1 MNFHEIIVMAIA
13 ILGIQAGVYRRPMVT
28 PLAGTYIMTLQEVR
42 TTDQARGNAQQPIDQ
57 RFQVKSNGRG
67 TG

>member
-28 PLAGTYIMTLQEVR
+28 QPQLAGTYLLTLTEVVK
-42 TTDQARGNAQQPIDQ
+42 DQAIPPG
-57 RFQVKSNGRG
+57 FQLKDGRKNL
-67 TG
+67 